1 MVGIKMS
8 FRGAKKAE
16 TSLIFKCT
24 LIHIIDKM
32 FMIVLCFRPID
43 PRMDADQTARRLMR
57 ETLKRQDADY
67 YEFEGHVFFDDCME
81 ILEDWEEGGPGK
93 IPNQF
98 VQSFVSV
105 IDQVG
110 WK

>member
-1 MVGIKMS
+1 
-8 FRGAKKAE
+8 
-16 TSLIFKCT
+16 
-24 LIHIIDKM
+24 
-32 FMIVLCFRPID
+32 
-43 PRMDADQTARRLMR
+43 MR

-105 IDQVG
+105 IDQVR
-110 WK
+110 